1 MNIQEFKNAMGN
13 ITFYDAVLED
23 NNGNAYMDMPTAKL
37 IWMDNLRRVR
47 NIKMAPLDVLS
58 LRALEDGDYEALEV
72 VIAQKAVLRNMPEI
86 YSLDAAIT
94 WQDLLAMWPECL
106 L

>member
-1 MNIQEFKNAMGN
+1 MNIQEFKDNMGN
-13 ITFYDAVLED
+13 VTFYDAVLLD
-23 NNGNAYMDMPTAKL
+23 GNGNAYMDMPTARL
-37 IWMDNLRRVR
+37 IWMANLRRVR
-47 NIKMAPLDVLS
+47 NIKIKPLDVLS
-58 LRALEDGDYEALEV
+58 LRALEDGDYEALEA
-72 VIAQKAVLRNMPEI
+72 VIAQKVVLRNMPEV